1 MTLTRL
7 IASVASVAAA
17 VSLRARV
24 STILTRAR
32 GSMILTR
39 VRVVAILALATAAS
53 TGLARAGE
61 IPSDVR
67 IEWGS
72 IVVSKDELVCL
83 ALNDYWEARS
93 EVISGRLAV
102 GRVVLNRAMDARF
115 PSNLCDVI
123 KQSKIVATNGKTVC
137 QFSWFCENKLD
148 VPDSKEWRD
157 SIKIAVA
164 LTQKDAS
171 IPDPTGGA
179 LWYHADF
186 TRPIWAAGFES
197 TTIIGTH
204 VFYREPDGPRTAAA
218 PRKPFI
224 YRLNA
229 FAEFVNRLNA
239 RIQVASARDTTRET
253 SPIAVK
259 YSTVDAQPLAR

>member
-1 MTLTRL
+1 MTRL
-7 IASVASVAAA
+7 IASVLSVAAA
-17 VSLRARV
+17 AS
-24 STILTRAR
+24 SRAR

-39 VRVVAILALATAAS
+39 ARVVAILILTTVVSA
-53 TGLARAGE
+53 GLARACE
-61 IPSDVR
+61 IPTDMR

-102 GRVVLNRAMDARF
+102 GRVVLNRAMDSRF
-115 PSNLCDVI
+115 PANLCDVI
-123 KQSKIVATNGKTVC
+123 KQSKIASTNGKLVC
-137 QFSWFCENKLD
+137 QFSWVCEGKTE
-148 VPDSKEWRD
+148 VADSKEWRD

-171 IPDPTGGA
+171 LPDPTGGA

-186 TRPIWAAGFES
+186 TRPTWAAGFES

-204 VFYREPDGPRTAAA
+204 VFYREPDGPRAAPA

-229 FAEFVNRLNA
+229 FAEFVNRRDA
-239 RIQVASARDTTRET
+239 RIQVASAREAARPVP

-259 YSTVDAQPLAR
+259 YSTVDAEPLAR